1 MRGERTPVPACPNRR
16 IRVCPEQTWMRLPCF
31 HSGPERME
39 DLVASPVNPTSVSR
53 NMSSHFSRAL
63 GESSHAFLASSSS
76 VTALS
81 VEFVAKPQEAHRVQS
96 AIPAAL
102 AGALQNVSG
111 FAGCLVMVSEQEA
124 RLVTVITLWVGND
137 RVKQCRES
145 VRWVHKL
152 LAPYV
157 DRCLRVQTLAAH
169 SPALP
174 SLELGMKFDSDSS
187 AVRCRSTEDETA
199 CAA

>member
-1 MRGERTPVPACPNRR
+1 
-16 IRVCPEQTWMRLPCF
+16 
-31 HSGPERME
+31 
-39 DLVASPVNPTSVSR
+39 VASPMNPTSVSR
-53 NMSSHFSRAL
+53 NMSSHFSRTL
-63 GESSHAFLASSSS
+63 GESASSHAFLASSSS

-81 VEFVAKPQEAHRVQS
+81 VEFVAKPQAAHRVES

-102 AGALQNVSG
+102 TGALQNVSG

-124 RLVTVITLWVGND
+124 RLVTVITLWVGSD
-137 RVKQCRES
+137 RVKQCREN

-169 SPALP
+169 CPGLP
-174 SLELGMKFDSDSS
+174 GLDLHMNFENDSS
-187 AVRCRSTEDETA
+187 PVLCRSTEDETA
-199 CAA
+199 CVA

>member
-1 MRGERTPVPACPNRR
+1 MGRFPR
-16 IRVCPEQTWMRLPCF
+16 ITAESAVSPF
-31 HSGPERME
+31 HAAGSGR
-39 DLVASPVNPTSVSR
+39 
-53 NMSSHFSRAL
+53 
-63 GESSHAFLASSSS
+63 
-76 VTALS
+76 VTAMS

-124 RLVTVITLWVGND
+124 RLVTVITMWVGND
-137 RVKQCRES
+137 RVKQCREN
-145 VRWVHKL
+145 VRWVQKL

-169 SPALP
+169 LP
-174 SLELGMKFDSDSS
+174 GLSGLELEMNLEDGAS
-187 AVRCRSTEDETA
+187 AVRCLSTRDENA
-199 CAA
+199 CVA

>member
-1 MRGERTPVPACPNRR
+1 MTA
-16 IRVCPEQTWMRLPCF
+16 
-31 HSGPERME
+31 
-39 DLVASPVNPTSVSR
+39 
-53 NMSSHFSRAL
+53 MSM
-63 GESSHAFLASSSS
+63 
-76 VTALS
+76 
-81 VEFVAKPQEAHRVQS
+81 EFVAKPQEAHRVQT

-124 RLVTVITLWVGND
+124 RLVTVITMWVGND
-137 RVKQCRES
+137 RLKQSRDN

-169 SPALP
+169 LPAV
-174 SLELGMKFDSDSS
+174 SGLELEMNFEDDAG
-187 AVRCRSTEDETA
+187 AVRCLSTEDETA
-199 CAA
+199 CVA

>member
-1 MRGERTPVPACPNRR
+1 M
-16 IRVCPEQTWMRLPCF
+16 
-31 HSGPERME
+31 SME
-39 DLVASPVNPTSVSR
+39 FA
-53 NMSSHFSRAL
+53 
-63 GESSHAFLASSSS
+63 
-76 VTALS
+76 
-81 VEFVAKPQEAHRVQS
+81 AKPQEAHRVQI

-102 AGALQNVSG
+102 AGAFQNVLG

-137 RVKQCRES
+137 RVKQCREN
-145 VRWVHKL
+145 VRWVQKL

-169 SPALP
+169 SPAFPGLD
-174 SLELGMKFDSDSS
+174 LQMNFENDSS

-199 CAA
+199 CVA